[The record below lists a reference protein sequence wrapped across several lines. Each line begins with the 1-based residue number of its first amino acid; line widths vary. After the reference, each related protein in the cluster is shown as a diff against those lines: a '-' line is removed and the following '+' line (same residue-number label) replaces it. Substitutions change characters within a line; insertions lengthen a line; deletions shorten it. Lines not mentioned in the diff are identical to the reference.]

1 MDKIKHLMIAQQEL
15 AYAKNESDLPEEA
28 IIHIQ
33 IAQRN
38 IVEAI
43 KECEHQAACCHAR

>member
-1 MDKIKHLMIAQQEL
+1 MYESSISHLMKAQQEL
-15 AYAKNESDLPEEA
+15 AHAKNNDALPEES

-43 KECEHQAACCHAR
+43 KECEQSRVAL